1 MLCLSIS
8 ETGSICKH
16 NRLATQNKFES
27 CKISKFL
34 SIFTP
39 VCIRTF
45 PKTKNWVCIVR
56 MCDSV
61 LPFILLNNKMD
72 HRTAFI
78 IKYIANK
85 FKVKLDSDQ
94 FLDNLYFT
102 PVHYHPKKS
111 QISLIQLCFRGNGRE
126 KGDILVTLCSK
137 ILKTILSNSLT
148 LSIAE

>member
-1 MLCLSIS
+1 
-8 ETGSICKH
+8 
-16 NRLATQNKFES
+16 
-27 CKISKFL
+27 
-34 SIFTP
+34 
-39 VCIRTF
+39 
-45 PKTKNWVCIVR
+45 

-85 FKVKLDSDQ
+85 VKVKLDSDQ

-111 QISLIQLCFRGNGRE
+111 KISLIKLCFRGNVRE
-126 KGDILVTLCSK
+126 KGDILVKLCSK